1 MAFPTSRELETLIE
15 PLTQRHKMDIEHIK
29 AVKAG
34 KKSQIVIALDAD
46 SRPTLDELQVV
57 SNEIG
62 ELLDAEEENGAF
74 SFGAGYTLEVTTPGV
89 DLPLTAPRHWR
100 RNRGRLV
107 KVNDTNGQSSTWRIG
122 AMNPEETKV
131 VLIEAGKKT
140 PSVQILEVSEM
151 PKSVVEIE
159 FNAPPAAERELSEA
173 TFEEAEVAA
182 TL

>member
-46 SRPTLDELQVV
+46 SRPTLDELEVV

-89 DLPLTAPRHWR
+89 DLPLTAARHWR

-107 KVNDTNGQSSTWRIG
+107 KVNDTNGRSSTWRIG

-182 TL
+182 AL